1 MGWTLVA
8 TSDAW
13 LHVIHRKSQFQGR
26 RKMSIDGRLDLLV
39 DLMSCSFKK
48 KDNNL
53 NQEAR
58 SH

>member
-1 MGWTLVA
+1 
-8 TSDAW
+8 
-13 LHVIHRKSQFQGR
+13 
-26 RKMSIDGRLDLLV
+26 MSIDGRLDLLV

>member
-1 MGWTLVA
+1 
-8 TSDAW
+8 
-13 LHVIHRKSQFQGR
+13 
-26 RKMSIDGRLDLLV
+26 MSIYGRLDLLG